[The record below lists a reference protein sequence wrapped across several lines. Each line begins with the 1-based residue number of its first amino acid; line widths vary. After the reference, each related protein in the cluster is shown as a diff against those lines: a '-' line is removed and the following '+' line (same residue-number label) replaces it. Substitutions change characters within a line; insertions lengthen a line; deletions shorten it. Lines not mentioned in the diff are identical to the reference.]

1 MPTQTLVL
9 SQYSNTPTGR
19 IGLRIL
25 EETINSDEDETLTD
39 NSKGFNNYAAPGA
52 DRLKLTCSLFFKGI
66 DDLNDDDFV
75 ELASVRSRIL
85 RTKATTSDYNIL
97 DDELARRTFAESG
110 DYTTKPFS
118 ITVKDSLNDELG
130 NNGVYNEGES
140 TEGGSIASEDLALFQ
155 VSAGKAFV
163 RGYEIEKSSS
173 TYLDVLK
180 PRTTKTLKG
189 QRINYNTGGTL
200 RLNNVYGSAELGIG
214 NTVIAS
220 LRNQRQGGTQST
232 AAGKEIGLARI
243 YDFALESG
251 SYNATNGD
259 VNEFDISLYDIQTFT
274 EVTLNTNHTLST
286 PVFVEGKFSGATGF
300 LRSAVSNSTSLTLYE
315 TQGDIIPNEPLIF
328 NGVENT
334 RVALAITSFGMSDV
348 KTIFAGPGLTDQ
360 NTGDVGFAKTF
371 QGDIVQKDQFI
382 FGSSNMTGVG
392 TASNVSISTITCGNP
407 QFPGKLKVGNILK
420 FGGLGNNLK
429 SLVRITEVNTENV
442 VVTGVT
448 TVTGVTEGALFAT
461 QGSSLEVPDLTL
473 VSTPFEK
480 SNDNTLFTEMPKDNI
495 SDVDISSATLNIRK
509 LFDVV
514 IDASNDQLSSAVSA
528 GTNETFLPFDE
539 ERYSLIRADG
549 TTEILTSDKFTFT
562 AGNGSVQIGNIGSD
576 LTANQEATLIAT
588 LAKTSPKAKVKRKER
603 VNSITVTKSKIEG
616 SGTGLTT
623 LNDGL
628 EFGSFPF
635 GTRVQ
640 DKKISLN
647 TPDVLDVLGIFESTT
662 TSDASAPK
670 ITLSSIDSA
679 AGKTTDMIIGEKIS
693 GNSSNAIGVYAERI
707 SDTQISFIPLNG
719 NEFREGESVKFVES
733 NIQAIVNTIDVPSK
747 NIVKNYKF
755 NTCLLYTSPS
765 PRDLSTSRM
774 PSSA

>member
-1 MPTQTLVL
+1 MCI
-9 SQYSNTPTGR
+9 R
-19 IGLRIL
+19 
-25 EETINSDEDETLTD
+25 
-39 NSKGFNNYAAPGA
+39 
-52 DRLKLTCSLFFKGI
+52 
-66 DDLNDDDFV
+66 
-75 ELASVRSRIL
+75 
-85 RTKATTSDYNIL
+85 
-97 DDELARRTFAESG
+97 
-110 DYTTKPFS
+110 
-118 ITVKDSLNDELG
+118 DS
-130 NNGVYNEGES
+130 
-140 TEGGSIASEDLALFQ
+140 
-155 VSAGKAFV
+155 
-163 RGYEIEKSSS
+163 
-173 TYLDVLK
+173 
-180 PRTTKTLKG
+180 
-189 QRINYNTGGTL
+189 YNTGGTL
-200 RLNNVYGSAELGIG
+200 RLNNVHGSAELGIG

-348 KTIFAGPGLTDQ
+348 KAIFGGPGLTDQ

-371 QGDIVQKDQFI
+371 QGDIVQKDQFV
-382 FGSSNMTGVG
+382 FGSANMTSATGSG
-392 TASNVSISTITCGNP
+392 SVSISTITSGNP
-407 QFPGKLKVGNILK
+407 QFPGKLKVGSILK

-429 SLVRITEVNTENV
+429 SLVRITSVGTENV
-442 VVTGVT
+442 IVTGVT
-448 TVTGVTEGALFAT
+448 TVTGVTEGALYKGTANT
-461 QGSSLEVPDLTL
+461 SLEVPDLTL

-539 ERYSLIRADG
+539 ERYSLIRSDG
-549 TTEILTSDKFTFT
+549 TIEVLTSDKFTFT

-693 GNSSNAIGVYAERI
+693 GNSSNAVGVYAERI

-719 NEFREGESVKFVES
+719 NEFREWNGQALITSLKDQSLRKLDFKDKKEVKEEIIFKGDIGRIRD
-733 NIQAIVNTIDVPSK
+733 IQIHPINGKIFFLAGDYLWLMEK
-747 NIVKNYKF
+747 NF
-755 NTCLLYTSPS
+755 
-765 PRDLSTSRM
+765 
-774 PSSA
+774 

>member
-1 MPTQTLVL
+1 M
-9 SQYSNTPTGR
+9 
-19 IGLRIL
+19 
-25 EETINSDEDETLTD
+25 
-39 NSKGFNNYAAPGA
+39 
-52 DRLKLTCSLFFKGI
+52 
-66 DDLNDDDFV
+66 
-75 ELASVRSRIL
+75 
-85 RTKATTSDYNIL
+85 
-97 DDELARRTFAESG
+97 
-110 DYTTKPFS
+110 
-118 ITVKDSLNDELG
+118 
-130 NNGVYNEGES
+130 
-140 TEGGSIASEDLALFQ
+140 
-155 VSAGKAFV
+155 
-163 RGYEIEKSSS
+163 
-173 TYLDVLK
+173 
-180 PRTTKTLKG
+180 
-189 QRINYNTGGTL
+189 
-200 RLNNVYGSAELGIG
+200 
-214 NTVIAS
+214 
-220 LRNQRQGGTQST
+220 
-232 AAGKEIGLARI
+232 
-243 YDFALESG
+243 
-251 SYNATNGD
+251 
-259 VNEFDISLYDIQTFT
+259 
-274 EVTLNTNHTLST
+274 
-286 PVFVEGKFSGATGF
+286 
-300 LRSAVSNSTSLTLYE
+300 
-315 TQGDIIPNEPLIF
+315 
-328 NGVENT
+328 
-334 RVALAITSFGMSDV
+334 
-348 KTIFAGPGLTDQ
+348 
-360 NTGDVGFAKTF
+360 
-371 QGDIVQKDQFI
+371 
-382 FGSSNMTGVG
+382 
-392 TASNVSISTITCGNP
+392 
-407 QFPGKLKVGNILK
+407 
-420 FGGLGNNLK
+420 GNNLK

-679 AGKTTDMIIGEKIS
+679 AGKTTDMIIG
-693 GNSSNAIGVYAERI
+693 
-707 SDTQISFIPLNG
+707 
-719 NEFREGESVKFVES
+719 
-733 NIQAIVNTIDVPSK
+733 
-747 NIVKNYKF
+747 
-755 NTCLLYTSPS
+755 CLLYTSPS
-765 PRDLSTSRM
+765 PRDRG
-774 PSSA
+774 